1 MQYQIV
7 DPKDVVTWVFARS
20 KQPRQ
25 DGMVVAKVE
34 EGVKIEDGDAPYT
47 GAPGMT
53 ITEWDVLRAAVDK
66 ANGRVIIARRKLAA
80 LRREDDE
87 RHARAVA
94 GMEVDGD
101 GEKEVKEQSEW
112 ELACAPLW

>member
-80 LRREDDE
+80 LRRE
-87 RHARAVA
+87 AFVVA
-94 GMEVDGD
+94 AATTGG
-101 GEKEVKEQSEW
+101 
-112 ELACAPLW
+112 A